1 MKINK
6 KLIEEKINN
15 EIKDTNEIV
24 GYCIATTMN
33 LPYPGWLNPLGLMVL
48 AILSA
53 TVSNLFLILLVAF
66 IIFII
71 KTAIKVYEKHILV
84 FLQGN
89 IKLLQVKGDN
99 LDVVNTHT
107 YSYRNVISVE
117 TEVKRNLHITFT
129 NDKPKTFVS
138 TIKSINSSFALK
150 DFDVKKFCD
159 EKKIEN

>member
-1 MKINK
+1 MKTNK

-24 GYCIATTMN
+24 GYCIAKAMN
-33 LPYPGWLNPLGLMVL
+33 APYPGLINPLGLMVL

-71 KTAIKVYEKHILV
+71 ITMITVYEKHILV
-84 FLQGN
+84 FLEGN

-99 LDVVNTHT
+99 LNVVNTHT
-107 YSYRNVISVE
+107 YSYRNVKSVE
-117 TEVKRNLHITFT
+117 TKGKKNLCITFT
-129 NDKPKTFVS
+129 NDKPKTLFS
-138 TIKSINSSFALK
+138 KIKSINSSFTLK

-159 EKKIEN
+159 EKK